1 MIATLA
7 NDQLNHVQLAE
18 FLRSKCPSDPHEEP
32 KVPVFYGIPKI
43 HKIPTKFRPII
54 PCHSCAQAP
63 AGKYVSKVLKNLIAE
78 TRFCIKGSKDLA
90 TRFSKL
96 KLSGLQK
103 YWIVSGDIVAFYPN
117 VPLAECLNI
126 ITNKVTQS
134 GLQEGASLH
143 LFISCMQAAC
153 RELLLDFQGES
164 YIQLNGLAMGVACS
178 PDMANLYAAHYE
190 EKSFDDGVAENRPG
204 MPVFYGRYIDDML
217 AIVPA
222 NSADQALQ
230 YAKSWIQVGD
240 VEIECVFRPVCFTR
254 VHHKP
259 YAKARNHKERIPWAS
274 HHPKDV
280 KKGTYIGEMSRLA
293 VLSSKP
299 EHYSDA
305 IEQLK
310 QLYIGRGYPLDLKL
324 TNVNN
329 VAETPFVIKSHFSP
343 SWSLF
348 DVHKLGQSVV
358 NSWLGS
364 MASYRD
370 AASKW
375 NELTADARFL
385 DLRTAVNPAA
395 RSFSEAGHLGPPAT
409 AESVPDRAGL
419 SFTGGLAQV
428 GHSNSQELER
438 VVDIGTIGFHNK
450 KWLVSRRRNYNLGDF
465 ASMWKKTVLN
475 TRSFDDELNEVEL
488 DDWA

>member
-1 MIATLA
+1 
-7 NDQLNHVQLAE
+7 
-18 FLRSKCPSDPHEEP
+18 
-32 KVPVFYGIPKI
+32 
-43 HKIPTKFRPII
+43 
-54 PCHSCAQAP
+54 
-63 AGKYVSKVLKNLIAE
+63 
-78 TRFCIKGSKDLA
+78 
-90 TRFSKL
+90 
-96 KLSGLQK
+96 
-103 YWIVSGDIVAFYPN
+103 
-117 VPLAECLNI
+117 
-126 ITNKVTQS
+126 
-134 GLQEGASLH
+134 
-143 LFISCMQAAC
+143 
-153 RELLLDFQGES
+153 
-164 YIQLNGLAMGVACS
+164 
-178 PDMANLYAAHYE
+178 
-190 EKSFDDGVAENRPG
+190 

-240 VEIECVFRPVCFTR
+240 VEIEWSVSEYNTPFLDMLVYLDPFDLTR

-310 QLYIGRGYPLDLKL
+310 QLYIGRGYPLDLVRKWTNDNYSKRWVKKL

-385 DLRTAVNPAA
+385 DLRTAINPAA

-419 SFTGGLAQV
+419 SFTGGLAQAWPLV
-428 GHSNSQELER
+428 KNFKLPCSSTSPSPLLDAWTDFVFRCPAIETLKLPTLYVSPVISTRNTYPADSRVLHTLHVSASGLLVARPEPVARFLDRAFPNLDAAQYLAKFARQYREARQHDGWRQVFAELAALQAVRCER
-438 VVDIGTIGFHNK
+438 KDVRRPRSLVRK
-450 KWLVSRRRNYNLGDF
+450 KQSV
-465 ASMWKKTVLN
+465 
-475 TRSFDDELNEVEL
+475 
-488 DDWA
+488 

>member
-1 MIATLA
+1 
-7 NDQLNHVQLAE
+7 
-18 FLRSKCPSDPHEEP
+18 
-32 KVPVFYGIPKI
+32 
-43 HKIPTKFRPII
+43 
-54 PCHSCAQAP
+54 
-63 AGKYVSKVLKNLIAE
+63 
-78 TRFCIKGSKDLA
+78 
-90 TRFSKL
+90 
-96 KLSGLQK
+96 
-103 YWIVSGDIVAFYPN
+103 
-117 VPLAECLNI
+117 
-126 ITNKVTQS
+126 
-134 GLQEGASLH
+134 
-143 LFISCMQAAC
+143 MQAAC

-190 EKSFDDGVAENRPG
+190 EKSFDDGWLKTAP
-204 MPVFYGRYIDDML
+204 
-217 AIVPA
+217 
-222 NSADQALQ
+222 
-230 YAKSWIQVGD
+230 
-240 VEIECVFRPVCFTR
+240 
-254 VHHKP
+254 P

-310 QLYIGRGYPLDLKL
+310 QLYIGRGLPLDLVRKWTNDNYSKRWVKKL

-419 SFTGGLAQV
+419 SFTGKLAQV
-428 GHSNSQELER
+428 GHSKVKNSNGWSISVR
-438 VVDIGTIGFHNK
+438 
-450 KWLVSRRRNYNLGDF
+450 
-465 ASMWKKTVLN
+465 
-475 TRSFDDELNEVEL
+475 
-488 DDWA
+488 